1 MVYIS
6 NAYLVLFE
14 KDKKKMKK
22 IHLVR
27 LLTSKS
33 KKIGSH
39 KVDTVDTLI
48 LRKQA
53 EKKISTIVSGSSL
66 IILLTDSK
74 VKSTKLKARFLTLIV
89 TFRKEE

>member
-14 KDKKKMKK
+14 KDEKKMKK

-27 LLTSKS
+27 LITSKS
-33 KKIGSH
+33 KKVGSH

-48 LRKQA
+48 LNRKPA
-53 EKKISTIVSGSSL
+53 EKKISTIVSG
-66 IILLTDSK
+66 
-74 VKSTKLKARFLTLIV
+74 
-89 TFRKEE
+89 